1 MEAKRLN
8 TKTNQLQRIKKISV
22 LMDSQFR
29 GPLGM
34 TFGLDGILGL
44 IPFVGDFVTTLISLY
59 IIYQAAMMGCSP
71 ATLLRMGLNLLIDS
85 FLDAIPLLGNIFD
98 FIWKANNKNF
108 SILEEHLVHAR
119 TVTIKS
125 RLTLGLVAF
134 SLITV
139 LIGSLAFTFYFL
151 KMILDWISLFTS

>member
-1 MEAKRLN
+1 
-8 TKTNQLQRIKKISV
+8 
-22 LMDSQFR
+22 MDSQFH
-29 GPLGM
+29 GPFGM

-71 ATLLRMGLNLLIDS
+71 STLLRMGLNLLIDS
-85 FLDAIPLLGNIFD
+85 ILDAIPFLGNIFD
-98 FIWKANNKNF
+98 FIWKANNKNVV
-108 SILEEHLVHAR
+108 IIEEHLVNAR
-119 TVTIKS
+119 SVTIKS

-139 LIGSLAFTFYFL
+139 LFASVAFTFYFL
-151 KMILDWISLFTS
+151 KMVLDWISLFSS